1 MVQSFPKPQKPIRFL
16 TGFTLL
22 EVLFSLFTMVAVIIA
37 VFSLVQQTTS
47 FLPLSGQRL
56 IASYLAQEGIEIVR
70 NLRDTNKIKGDDWL
84 TGLTGCVSG
93 CEADYSSQSLAS
105 WTGRYLLN
113 NNSFYNYTVGQTTNF
128 QRKIILT
135 TADALE
141 NPDPDTDILKIEVQ
155 VFWHEKGRTH
165 SFLTTEKLYNW

>member
-22 EVLFSLFTMVAVIIA
+22 EVLFSLFTMVAAIIG
-37 VFSLVQQTTS
+37 VFSLAQQTTS

-56 IASYLAQEGIEIVR
+56 VASYLAQEGIEIVR
-70 NLRDTNKIKGDDWL
+70 NLRDTNKIKGNDWL
-84 TGLTGCVSG
+84 TGLTGCASG

>member
-22 EVLFSLFTMVAVIIA
+22 EVLFSLFTMVAVIIG
-37 VFSLVQQTTS
+37 VFSLAQQTTS

-56 IASYLAQEGIEIVR
+56 VASYLAQEGIEIVR
-70 NLRDTNKIKGDDWL
+70 NLRDTNKIKGNDWL
-84 TGLTGCVSG
+84 TGLTGCASG

-113 NNSFYNYTVGQTTNF
+113 NNSFYNYAAGQTTNF